1 MAAET
6 GLSTAPGAELL
17 CVDRRTWVAGNART
31 LGGLFGD
38 IGVSGAEA
46 KVVAVEGGA
55 LFGLLARAVLAQYDP
70 FRDQLIVVYPN
81 LGSIGRGDGLRW
93 LLFHEVTHLAQFRS
107 APWMVDLIVDGG
119 RQILG
124 PESRSWMRDAAKEL
138 RSRLPDLLRMIRDA
152 LEGRPRDDAS
162 GLLLDVLP
170 PEQREIVSRLHALVT
185 LLEGHATYVT
195 DRIAQRAIAD
205 YPSLKQRI
213 EAQRRRPP
221 LMRVLEA
228 LAGLDLKRQQ
238 YVVGRSFC
246 EAVWERA
253 GAEGLAPAWASPDA
267 VPTLEELRDPDRWLE
282 RVAA

>member
-1 MAAET
+1 M
-6 GLSTAPGAELL
+6 
-17 CVDRRTWVAGNART
+17 DRRTWIAGNART
-31 LGGLFGD
+31 LGGIFGD

-46 KVVAVEGGA
+46 KLVAVEGGA

-81 LGSIGRGDGLRW
+81 LGPIGQGDGLRW

-107 APWMVDLIVDGG
+107 APWMADFIVQGG

-124 PESRSWMRDAAKEL
+124 PESRDWMREAAQEL
-138 RSRLPDLLRMIRDA
+138 RTRLPDVLRMVREALQGRRDR
-152 LEGRPRDDAS
+152 EAS

-170 PEQREIVSRLHALVT
+170 PEQREIVGRLHALVT

-195 DRIAQRAIAD
+195 DRIAERAISD
-205 YPSLKQRI
+205 YPSLKRRI
-213 EAQRRRPP
+213 ESRRQRSP

-228 LAGLDLKRQQ
+228 LAGLELKRQQ

-253 GAEGLAPAWASPDA
+253 GAGGLAPAWSSAEG
-267 VPTLEELRDPDRWLE
+267 VPTLEELRDPERWLE